1 MSNKSPTRKNLNSSF
16 QGSKD
21 GLINLKNDRPE
32 DLDITIFAK
41 IGIENENQFNKSIS
55 SVEKNFR
62 DNMHEIKTV
71 FYAKLKEF
79 QAYNDQL

>member
-1 MSNKSPTRKNLNSSF
+1 MSTSSPRRGLNQSF
-16 QGSKD
+16 QQSKD
-21 GLINLKNDRPE
+21 GIINLKNDKPE

-41 IGIENENQFNKSIS
+41 IGVEIENQFNKSIS

-62 DNMHEIKTV
+62 DNMHDIKTV
-71 FYAKLKEF
+71 FYAKLREF

>member
-1 MSNKSPTRKNLNSSF
+1 MSTSSPRRGLNQSF
-16 QGSKD
+16 QQSRD
-21 GLINLKNDRPE
+21 GIINLKNDKPE

-41 IGIENENQFNKSIS
+41 IGVEIENQFNKSIS

-62 DNMHEIKTV
+62 DNMHDIKTV

-79 QAYNDQL
+79 

>member
-1 MSNKSPTRKNLNSSF
+1 MSTSSPRRGINQSF
-16 QGSKD
+16 QQSKD
-21 GLINLKNDRPE
+21 GLINLKNDKPE

-41 IGIENENQFNKSIS
+41 IGVEIENQFNKSIS

-62 DNMHEIKTV
+62 DNMHDIKTV

>member
-1 MSNKSPTRKNLNSSF
+1 MSTSSPRRGMNTSF
-16 QGSKD
+16 QASKD
-21 GLINLKNDRPE
+21 GLLSLKNERPE

-41 IGIENENQFNKSIS
+41 IGVEIENQFNISIS

-62 DNMHEIKTV
+62 DNMHDIKTV

-79 QAYNDQL
+79 

>member
-1 MSNKSPTRKNLNSSF
+1 MSTSSPRRGLNQSF
-16 QGSKD
+16 QQSKD
-21 GLINLKNDRPE
+21 GIINLKNDKPE

-41 IGIENENQFNKSIS
+41 IGVEIENQFNKSIS

-62 DNMHEIKTV
+62 DNMHDIKTV

>member
-1 MSNKSPTRKNLNSSF
+1 MSRSPRRNLNSSF
-16 QGSKD
+16 QASKD
-21 GLINLKNDRPE
+21 GMVNLKNERPE

-41 IGIENENQFNKSIS
+41 IGVEIENQFNRSIS
-55 SVEKNFR
+55 SVEKVFR

-79 QAYNDQL
+79 QAYND